1 MPTMKVTRFT
11 DPQAFNEHIGVALA
25 PRERENNLLLGIV
38 RHLVEKRD
46 DTAYMVAIA
55 AETETVCVAVM
66 TPPFNLVLST
76 GPTQAVEPL
85 IDHLEAA
92 DVPVLGVISIA
103 TMADA
108 FTSAWQ
114 RQAGSK
120 IDLGTDMRLYALG
133 TAPRVPPVPGGLEAA
148 AIADVPLLVEWSNAF
163 FAEANMTEAERDF
176 FIARLEEMIARPRVW
191 LWTLEGRPVCMVGH
205 SETTPT
211 TARIGP
217 VYTPAPLRGRGYATA
232 AVAELSRRLLAG
244 GRTWCLLFAD
254 VANPTSTGIYRR
266 LGYEEVCLFRE
277 YRFAA

>member
-1 MPTMKVTRFT
+1 MKVTRFT

-176 FIARLEEMIARPRVW
+176 FIARLEEMIACVAVDPGRATG
-191 LWTLEGRPVCMVGH
+191 LHGRPFRDDADH
-205 SETTPT
+205 
-211 TARIGP
+211 GP
-217 VYTPAPLRGRGYATA
+217 HRAGLHAG
-232 AVAELSRRLLAG
+232 AVAGPRLRDG
-244 GRTWCLLFAD
+244 RSGRTQPPPPRRRAD
-254 VANPTSTGIYRR
+254 LVPAVRR
-266 LGYEEVCLFRE
+266 RRQSDLDRNLPPPGL
-277 YRFAA
+277 